1 MMDYERTQ
9 GPSDHKPQK
18 IHKTTRIG
26 ERETDDDL
34 GSLSQQFKKIKKHQR
49 QKNAQVK
56 GCMLDLEVQPIKTEE
71 AFYAKSILQN
81 ILESMIEYSIVAT
94 DLDGKIIV
102 WNEGAYRNYGYHAT
116 EMVNKKNIL
125 DLHKPEDI
133 ESGTAQKFMQKTL
146 QEGKAEEEFERL
158 RKDGSTFIASVTLA
172 LRRDNEGN
180 PIGYVMISK
189 DITKAKQI
197 ENQLIKTN
205 EELEQFAYIA
215 SHDLKAP
222 LRAIERLATWI
233 EEDNFDKLDD
243 KSKEHLALLRQRTLR
258 LANLIDGILQYSRA
272 GRLDLNLEL
281 VNTKEI
287 LKEIIENLNPDGRFE
302 VHYPQNMPTFK
313 TAKIPLMQVL
323 SNLLGNSIK
332 HHHRKNG
339 TIKIEIETLGAF
351 YLFTIKDDG
360 PGIPSEFFDK
370 IFVVF
375 QTLKSRDELESTG
388 VGLSI
393 VKKIVES
400 QGGRVMV
407 QSQVGHGTTM
417 SFTWPKKICEQDLH
431 SSLNID

>member
-1 MMDYERTQ
+1 MMDYERIQ
-9 GPSDHKPQK
+9 DPSDHKP
-18 IHKTTRIG
+18 HKTHKATRIS
-26 ERETDDDL
+26 EKEMDDDL
-34 GSLSQQFKKIKKHQR
+34 GSLSRMLKKTKNHQKH
-49 QKNAQVK
+49 KNAPIK
-56 GCMLDLEVQPIKTEE
+56 ESMLDLEVQPIKTEE

-81 ILESMIEYSIVAT
+81 ILESTIEYSIVAT

-102 WNEGAYRNYGYHAT
+102 WNQGAYRNYGYHAT
-116 EMVNKKNIL
+116 EMENKKNIL

-133 ESGTAQKFMQKTL
+133 QSGAAQNFMQKTL
-146 QEGKAEEEFERL
+146 REGKAEEEFERL
-158 RKDGSTFIASVTLA
+158 RKDGSNFIASVTLA

-233 EEDNFDKLDD
+233 EEDNIDKLDE

-302 VHYPQNMPTFK
+302 VHYPQNMPIFK

-332 HHHRKNG
+332 HHHRKKG
-339 TIKIEIETLGAF
+339 TIKIEIESLGAF

-375 QTLKSRDELESTG
+375 QTLKSRDEFESTG

-407 QSQVGHGTTM
+407 QSQVERGTTM
-417 SFTWPKKICEQDLH
+417 SFTWPKQIRK
-431 SSLNID
+431 

>member
-1 MMDYERTQ
+1 MMDYELMH
-9 GPSDHKPQK
+9 GSSDHQPQRIQKTKK
-18 IHKTTRIG
+18 IHEK
-26 ERETDDDL
+26 ESDEDL
-34 GSLSQQFKKIKKHQR
+34 NSLGQKLDKNKHHQSK
-49 QKNAQVK
+49 KNAPIK
-56 GCMLDLEVQPIKTEE
+56 ESILDLEVQPIKTEE

-81 ILESMIEYSIVAT
+81 ILESSIEYSIVAT

-102 WNEGAYRNYGYHAT
+102 WNEGAFRNYGYHAT

-125 DLHKPEDI
+125 DLFKSEDI
-133 ESGTAQKFMQKTL
+133 KSGIAQKFMQKTL
-146 QEGKAEEEFERL
+146 EEGKADQEFERL
-158 RKDGSTFIASVTLA
+158 RKDGSTFIASVTLTV
-172 LRRDNEGN
+172 RRDNEGH

-189 DITKAKQI
+189 DITEAKKI
-197 ENQLIKTN
+197 ETQLIKTN

-233 EEDNFDKLDD
+233 EEDNMDKLDD

-272 GRLDLNLEL
+272 GRIDLNLEL
-281 VNTKEI
+281 VNTEEI
-287 LKEIIENLNPDGRFE
+287 LKEIIENLNQDGRFE
-302 VHYPQNMPTFK
+302 IRYPKHLPIFK
-313 TAKIPLMQVL
+313 TARIPLIQVL

-332 HHHRKNG
+332 HHHRKKG
-339 TIKIEIETLGAF
+339 KINIELDTLGAF
-351 YLFTIKDDG
+351 YLFTIHDDG

-400 QGGRVMV
+400 QGGQVMV
-407 QSQVGHGTTM
+407 RSRVGHGTSM
-417 SFTWPKKICEQDLH
+417 SFTWPKQIKKQDLH
-431 SSLNID
+431 SH

>member
-1 MMDYERTQ
+1 MDYERIQ
-9 GPSDHKPQK
+9 DPSDHKP
-18 IHKTTRIG
+18 HKTHKATRIS
-26 ERETDDDL
+26 EKEMDDDL
-34 GSLSQQFKKIKKHQR
+34 GSLSRMLKKTKNHQKH
-49 QKNAQVK
+49 KNAPIK
-56 GCMLDLEVQPIKTEE
+56 ESMLDLEVQPIKTEE

-81 ILESMIEYSIVAT
+81 ILESTIEYSIVAT

-102 WNEGAYRNYGYHAT
+102 WNQGAYRNYGYHAT
-116 EMVNKKNIL
+116 EMENKKNIL

-133 ESGTAQKFMQKTL
+133 QSGAAQNFMQKTL
-146 QEGKAEEEFERL
+146 REGKAEEEFERL
-158 RKDGSTFIASVTLA
+158 RKDGSNFIASVTLA

-233 EEDNFDKLDD
+233 EEDNIDKLDE

-302 VHYPQNMPTFK
+302 VHYPQNMPIFK

-332 HHHRKNG
+332 HHHRKKG
-339 TIKIEIETLGAF
+339 TIKIEIESLGAF

-375 QTLKSRDELESTG
+375 QTLKSRDEFESTG

-407 QSQVGHGTTM
+407 QSQVERGTTM
-417 SFTWPKKICEQDLH
+417 SFTWPKQIRK
-431 SSLNID
+431 